1 MMLRIAL
8 AALIVFTTSFAQAD
22 ERQQTQRRVNQVQQD
37 IAQFKKLL
45 NQVQAQRTAEQKA
58 LKETET
64 QIGQLE
70 KELKTLE
77 QQKRE
82 SEQELR
88 KLAAEKQQL
97 QQQQQAQQQLI
108 AKQARAAQQA
118 GRHEPLKL
126 LLNQES
132 PERVMRHLTYYQYLT
147 QARQQQIQ
155 AFQALTQQLQEV
167 EVGILNQSQLLAQQE
182 QSLAEQHKKL
192 ATVRQQRQQK
202 VAALTAEQKKHQS
215 AITRK
220 QRDQQELEQVLVKI
234 EAEIARQE
242 RARLLAEQ
250 KRLEEQQRRARER
263 LAQQAAERQEQARQQ
278 RLAQQQAAQTT
289 QLAESPKPATVIV
302 EPEKKH
308 STPPVV
314 TAKATPP
321 ATTAPVAAAKPQS
334 FSVPKGAPFATRRG
348 QLPWPVQGT
357 VAARFGSPRNDTR
370 SKWDG
375 LLISAQAGTP
385 VRAVHSGRVV
395 FADWLRGAGLLVIVD
410 HGDGYLSLYGHNQS
424 LMSHVGDTVQAGQTL
439 ATVGNSGGHTTS
451 ALYFAIRQQGR
462 ATDPAQWFKRQG

>member
-8 AALIVFTTSFAQAD
+8 AALVVFTASFAQAD
-22 ERQQTQRRVNQVQQD
+22 KRQQTQQRVNQVQQD

-45 NQVQAQRTAEQKA
+45 NQVQTQRTAAQKA

-97 QQQQQAQQQLI
+97 QQQQQAQQHLI

-182 QSLAEQHKKL
+182 QTLAEQHKKL

-250 KRLEEQQRRARER
+250 KRLEEQQRLARER

-278 RLAQQQAAQTT
+278 RLAQQQAAATT

-302 EPEKKH
+302 EP
-308 STPPVV
+308 STTKPAPSV
-314 TAKATPP
+314 TAKASQP
-321 ATTAPVAAAKPQS
+321 TTAPVAATKPQS

-375 LLISAQAGTP
+375 LLINAQAGTP

-439 ATVGNSGGHTTS
+439 ATVGNSGGHSTS